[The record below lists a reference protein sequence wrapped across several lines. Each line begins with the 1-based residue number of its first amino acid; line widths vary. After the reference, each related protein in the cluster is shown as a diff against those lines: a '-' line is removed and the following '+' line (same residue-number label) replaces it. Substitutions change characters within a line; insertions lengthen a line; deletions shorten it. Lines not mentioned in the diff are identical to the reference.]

1 MHNCSNYGLI
11 FVTFKIIYKP
21 PDDMKTTYN
30 TLIPNLKNA
39 LNNPFKFF
47 ERNISN
53 AVEAINSAFTFDDI
67 DFYQ

>member
-1 MHNCSNYGLI
+1 
-11 FVTFKIIYKP
+11 
-21 PDDMKTTYN
+21 MKTTYK